1 MRWLSPRSAREF
13 LTNQYALTALAGLL
27 WVTFVSDI
35 SLPFIV
41 SSKWELNNLMDQIES
56 LESNIATLEGQLD
69 EWSQSDQALERYARE
84 TYFMKRPNEEVF
96 RIIDPSGIPLGLED

>member
-1 MRWLSPRSAREF
+1 MRWMLPPRVREF

-41 SSKWELNNLMDQIES
+41 TSKWELNEMRDQIELLQS
-56 LESNIATLEGQLD
+56 SINTLETQL
-69 EWSQSDQALERYARE
+69 EAWSESDQALERYARE

-96 RIIDPSGIPLGLED
+96 RIIDPAGAPLVSTD

>member
-1 MRWLSPRSAREF
+1 MRLILPPKVRDM

-35 SLPFIV
+35 SLPFIF
-41 SSKWELNNLMDQIES
+41 SSKWELNEMQDQIES
-56 LESNIATLEGQLD
+56 LHTNISALEAQLD

-96 RIIDPSGIPLGLED
+96 RIVDPSGVPLGATD